1 MLWWWVSGVLG
12 VMLYCAL
19 LTIFGLGCIQKGRT
33 LWFVL
38 GLFLPILWIIGA
50 FLPSTKDAQP
60 I

>member
-12 VMLYCAL
+12 VMLYVGL

-33 LWFVL
+33 LWFIL
-38 GLFLPILWIIGA
+38 GLFLPILWIIGFA
-50 FLPSTKDAQP
+50 LPSPSSEHT